1 VHANSAVWG
10 GKIMTYATPDRM
22 ENNNN
27 GKERAKKCRYIM
39 PKISLS
45 HYTHET
51 FFNLKI
57 EDRE

>member
-1 VHANSAVWG
+1 
-10 GKIMTYATPDRM
+10 MTYATPDRM